1 MFASE
6 EESRVA
12 LYTRR
17 VLIQRNC
24 SSVLPPF
31 LRFVRGVIDC
41 ADIPLS
47 ISRCHTFIFLLPHFG
62 SLPRDKTAQGAHA
75 GQRAHFAHQDGDD
88 QQDHTLA
95 RR

>member
-47 ISRCHTFIFLLPHFG
+47 ISREHMQDSALI
-62 SLPRDKTAQGAHA
+62 SRIKTVMTNRIIRWLADEAKKD
-75 GQRAHFAHQDGDD
+75 DGKPCA
-88 QQDHTLA
+88 TPCVTTESP
-95 RR
+95 

>member
-31 LRFVRGVIDC
+31 LRFVRAGGVQD
-41 ADIPLS
+41 ALVAVPGAVV
-47 ISRCHTFIFLLPHFG
+47 T
-62 SLPRDKTAQGAHA
+62 TAAHGALFAVAYHR
-75 GQRAHFAHQDGDD
+75 GMPSGGRQRVQFMSAHRSCLTPG
-88 QQDHTLA
+88 HTLS
-95 RR
+95 